1 MQMKCQLTQHKSVG
15 LDIGLDSDSSQTRL
29 RPVVRRV
36 VGVSPPFGVIIAL
49 VPK

>member
-36 VGVSPPFGVIIAL
+36 GVSPPFGVIIAL